1 MAIIVSRVAA
11 DKPVAKKPKKSVDI
25 ISGIH
30 CVTEALRAGRREFY
44 EIYSSRP
51 LPESI
56 ADGARKRNL
65 PVIGKSKEELGK
77 LAGTDQHQQVAA
89 KVSPFLPESLSRLVK
104 RQNAGD
110 PSPLYILIDSVE
122 DPRNMGALIR
132 TAVCGGV
139 SGVIVPKDRCAPL
152 TPAVSRAS
160 AGAMEHC
167 RLCRVTNLT
176 GAIKELKKHNV
187 WITGLDRKGPLSV
200 YDTDMTG
207 ASAIVVGGEHTGIR
221 RLVAQNCDRLCHI
234 PQYGPVD
241 SLNASV
247 AGAIAMYEAIRQR
260 SEKNHK

>member
-1 MAIIVSRVAA
+1 M
-11 DKPVAKKPKKSVDI
+11 AKKPKKSVEI
-25 ISGIH
+25 LSGIH
-30 CVTEALRAGRREFY
+30 SVTEALRAGRREFF
-44 EIYSSRP
+44 EIYFSRP

-56 ADGARKRNL
+56 AGWARKRNV
-65 PVIGKSKEELGK
+65 PVIGKSREELGK
-77 LAGTDQHQQVAA
+77 LAGTDQHQHVAA
-89 KVSPFLPESLSRLVK
+89 KVTPFLPESLSRLI
-104 RQNAGD
+104 QHDIAGKT
-110 PSPLYILIDSVE
+110 SPLYVLIDSVE

-132 TAVCGGV
+132 TSVCGGV

-176 GAIKELKKHNV
+176 GAIKELKKQNV
-187 WITGLDRKGPLSV
+187 WITGLDRKGHLSI

-207 ASAIVVGGEHTGIR
+207 ACAIVVGGEHTGIR

-234 PQYGPVD
+234 PQYGPVN

-247 AGAIAMYEAIRQR
+247 AGAIAIYEAIRQR
-260 SEKNHK
+260 SEENHQ

>member
-1 MAIIVSRVAA
+1 MG
-11 DKPVAKKPKKSVDI
+11 KKPKKSVEI

-44 EIYSSRP
+44 EIYSSRS
-51 LPESI
+51 LPEDI

-65 PVIGKSKEELGK
+65 PVIGKSREELGK

-104 RQNAGD
+104 HDIAGKA
-110 PSPLYILIDSVE
+110 SPLYVLTDSVE

-176 GAIKELKKHNV
+176 AAIKELKKHGV
-187 WITGLDRKGPLSV
+187 WITGLDHKGHLSI
-200 YDTDMTG
+200 YDSDMTG
-207 ASAIVVGGEHTGIR
+207 PSAIVVGGEHTGIR

-234 PQYGPVD
+234 PQYGPIN

-260 SEKNHK
+260 SEINHK